1 MPKLLL
7 SVLMSSMTCFAMAAG
22 TGAKPTIEILATGGT
37 IAGVAASQTST
48 TYQAGSLSAKQLIDS
63 VSGLGNLADIRY
75 EQVYN
80 KDSGDI
86 TVQDWLKLSA
96 AVKKA
101 AADPAIS
108 AIVITHGTDTL
119 EETAYFLNLVAKTT
133 KPIVLVGSMRPATSM
148 SADGPMNLYNAVAVA
163 ANKNSANRGVLVAMN
178 DEVFAAREVQK
189 TNTTSVQT
197 FQSPNSGPLGH
208 VSMGDVV
215 YQTIGTRP
223 NTTQTPFSVDG
234 VNKLPEVAVVYEH
247 VGVNTEMLHHLL
259 ETKDLKGIVIAGV
272 GDGNIP
278 SYEKE
283 FLQAARKKGIVV
295 VRSSRTGSGKVS
307 YDYNNLDTTY
317 GLIAG
322 DNLPP
327 AKARVLLMLSLMKT
341 SDIKQIQDNFNRY

>member
-7 SVLMSSMTCFAMAAG
+7 SLLMSSVACVSFAAG
-22 TGAKPTIEILATGGT
+22 ITKPVVEILATGGT

-63 VSGLGNLADIRY
+63 VSGLGNLAEIRY

-86 TVQDWLKLSA
+86 TVQDWLKLEA
-96 AVKKA
+96 AVRKA
-101 AADPAIS
+101 AADPAIN

-133 KPIVLVGSMRPATSM
+133 KPVVLVGSMRAATSM

-163 ANKNSANRGVLVAMN
+163 VDKATNNRGVLVAMN
-178 DEVFAAREVQK
+178 EDIFAAREVQK

-197 FQSPNSGPLGH
+197 FQSPGSGPLGH
-208 VSMGDVV
+208 VAMGHVS
-215 YQTIGTRP
+215 YQANPVRA
-223 NTTQTPFSVDG
+223 NMANTPFSVAG
-234 VNKLPEVAVVYEH
+234 ATKLPEVAIVYAH
-247 VGVNTEMLHHLL
+247 VGMNTEMLNHLL
-259 ETKDLKGIVIAGV
+259 ETKDLKGIVMAGV

-278 SYEKE
+278 AYAKE

-295 VRSSRTGSGKVS
+295 VRSSRVGSGTVS

-317 GLIAG
+317 DLIAG
-322 DNLPP
+322 DNLAPG
-327 AKARVLLMLSLMKT
+327 KARVLLMLSLMKT
-341 SDIKQIQDNFNRY
+341 NNTKAIQQNFYTY